1 MGRIYGLII
10 GYLFGNIQ
18 ARYLYKKLKHK
29 YYNDYKGR
37 EKKAVINHI
46 LWKTAGIIACIIDC
60 LKVVIAYELVSHQI
74 VEYFKVSLDVD
85 IMLRYYTCFGAILG
99 HYYPFYLKFKGD
111 KGIAAYWGVILA
123 FRIDEVLVFF
133 CIVAFLGEM
142 YVTKR
147 FSRALLKSI
156 IVFNIGYVIGCYFG
170 QWATIRS
177 ELKMIEASIIII
189 IISVLAYI
197 NHKSD
202 VREKMQK
209 EALN

>member
-1 MGRIYGLII
+1 
-10 GYLFGNIQ
+10 
-18 ARYLYKKLKHK
+18 
-29 YYNDYKGR
+29 
-37 EKKAVINHI
+37 
-46 LWKTAGIIACIIDC
+46 
-60 LKVVIAYELVSHQI
+60 
-74 VEYFKVSLDVD
+74 
-85 IMLRYYTCFGAILG
+85 MLRYYTCFGAILG

-111 KGIAAYWGVILA
+111 KGIAAYWGVILS
-123 FRIDEVLVFF
+123 FMPYNVELVFF

-147 FSRALLKSI
+147 FSRAFLKSI

-189 IISVLAYI
+189 VIGVLAYI

-202 VREKMQK
+202 MREKMQK